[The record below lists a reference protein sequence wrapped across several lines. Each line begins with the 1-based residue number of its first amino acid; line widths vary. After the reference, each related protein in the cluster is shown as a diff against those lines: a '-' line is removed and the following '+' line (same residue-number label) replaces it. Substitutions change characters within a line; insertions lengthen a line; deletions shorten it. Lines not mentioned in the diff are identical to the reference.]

1 MAQWVKDPMLSLQP
15 LRSLL
20 WHGFNPWSGNF
31 HLAWAQ
37 SKKQKMK
44 KEKRQEEEEDEE
56 EEEGLVSS
64 NLQL

>member
-1 MAQWVKDPMLSLQP
+1 MAQQVMDWVLP
-15 LRSLL
+15 LL
-20 WHGFNPWSGNF
+20 WRAFDPWPQNF
-31 HLAWAQ
+31 SVPWAQ